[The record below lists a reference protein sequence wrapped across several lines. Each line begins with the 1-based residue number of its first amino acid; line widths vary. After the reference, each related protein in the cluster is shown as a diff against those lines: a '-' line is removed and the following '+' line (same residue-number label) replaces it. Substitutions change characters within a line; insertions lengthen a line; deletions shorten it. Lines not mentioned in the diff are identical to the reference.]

1 MGRYVR
7 PVGAT
12 WVLLEYRYKGKGML
26 EQYAPL
32 LSLTATALLVGYVLF
47 LRHAMNKQA
56 ASHSESI
63 KAVNQELQAIGSG
76 SMGVGR
82 KLIMLEKQIAE
93 LKHNQDEM
101 VKNDPNRVSYTEAT
115 RLVELGAD
123 VEDLM
128 NSCGISRPEAELVTA
143 LSQKSQS
150 CDITVN

>member
-1 MGRYVR
+1 
-7 PVGAT
+7 
-12 WVLLEYRYKGKGML
+12 ML

-32 LSLTATALLVGYVLF
+32 LSLTATAVLVGYVLF
-47 LRHAMNKQA
+47 LRHIISKQRKE
-56 ASHSESI
+56 HSERL
-63 KAVNQELQAIGSG
+63 KTVNQELQAIGSG

-82 KLIMLEKQIAE
+82 KLIMLEKQIAA

-101 VKNDPNRVSYTEAT
+101 VKNDPNRVSYTEAS

-150 CDITVN
+150 GDITVN

>member
-1 MGRYVR
+1 
-7 PVGAT
+7 
-12 WVLLEYRYKGKGML
+12 ML

-32 LSLTATALLVGYVLF
+32 LSLTATAVLMGYVLF
-47 LRHAMNKQA
+47 LRHTITKQA
-56 ASHSESI
+56 TKHGELI
-63 KAVNQELQAIGSG
+63 KTVNQELQAIGSG

-82 KLIMLEKQIAE
+82 KLIILEKQMAE

-143 LSQKSQS
+143 LSQKNQS

>member
-1 MGRYVR
+1 
-7 PVGAT
+7 
-12 WVLLEYRYKGKGML
+12 ML

-32 LSLTATALLVGYVLF
+32 LSVTATAVLMGYVLF
-47 LRHAMNKQA
+47 LRHTMTKQA
-56 ASHSESI
+56 TKYGELI
-63 KAVNQELQAIGSG
+63 KTVNQELQAVGSG

-82 KLIMLEKQIAE
+82 KLIILEKQLAE

-143 LSQKSQS
+143 LSQKNQS

>member
-1 MGRYVR
+1 
-7 PVGAT
+7 
-12 WVLLEYRYKGKGML
+12 
-26 EQYAPL
+26 
-32 LSLTATALLVGYVLF
+32 
-47 LRHAMNKQA
+47 
-56 ASHSESI
+56 
-63 KAVNQELQAIGSG
+63 
-76 SMGVGR
+76 MGVGR
-82 KLIMLEKQIAE
+82 KLIILEKQMAE

-143 LSQKSQS
+143 LSQKNQS